1 MIRPDAVHLYAY
13 PNGSWSDITPYFVGC
28 SARWGMRTNSP
39 TDRVADVG
47 SMDVTLKNTNGEFTP
62 GHANCLSGWKK
73 GIFIVLS
80 IAYDGVSYVRFRGTV
95 ERIRFDAGAKKGP
108 RLAYITV
115 LDWMK
120 FGTITNFSSAA
131 IESDI
136 ASDDAILAV
145 AGTFIDYP
153 YSARL
158 DAGVHTFETAF
169 DTGSSSTKAMT
180 EFTKITNSEFGY
192 LYEQKKYEYTPS
204 LVFENAIA
212 RNGLRPLTTF
222 PTPSAAADSFLLL
235 ESSGELLLESGGELP
250 IENSTSTLQAD
261 NDMISVSVVNGERQS
276 NNIKVVAYPRI
287 VSASASAVYTMSVP
301 QWLGP
306 AYPMTFR
313 VNYWD
318 AASGQY
324 VTIDP
329 ANIIAPVATTDY
341 TVNRYPDGSST
352 DMTASITVSVT
363 AYTTYAD
370 ITISNGLDYAG
381 YITKFQLRGY
391 KTETGQTVEAV
402 TTNSDSTAEYG
413 YQNADIY
420 QPYQTTTASGEAAA
434 KTIVAIENQPRNVLN
449 KVSFSANKSA
459 VNMQAFLNLDVG
471 DKFYCAEDQSAID
484 GNHYINAVEFSLH
497 DGYIDFAYTPRESFS
512 ILDGNMSYVGVQFG
526 STGTTDRLDFG
537 FLKHL
542 QYKRQ
547 KTISFWIYLTN
558 TFSTDKAILSFDGL
572 SVYLNNSYQINFKQG
587 YKLESN
593 YGTWRISDA
602 LSQTTWYHVAITHD
616 TTSSASAAPIIY
628 LNGVSKSLTTLGNPS
643 PVTIPTDNTD
653 SLLIGASRA
662 NDIGLRAKLKDV
674 RIYGSVLTAGNI
686 TTLYNDGAGSASI
699 TSGLLFNGFAVL
711 DKDLT
716 YYTNH
721 TLVDGDAVFD
731 DYILAAGEPSGNP
744 ITFIP

>member
-13 PNGSWSDITPYFVGC
+13 PNGSRSDITPYFVGC

-62 GHANCLSGWKK
+62 GHANCLNGWKK
-73 GIFIVLS
+73 GIFVVLS
-80 IAYDGVSYVRFRGTV
+80 ITYDGASYVRFRGTV
-95 ERIRFDAGAKKGP
+95 ERIRFDAGTKGP

-131 IESDI
+131 TESDI

-212 RNGLRPLTTF
+212 RNGLRPLTPF
-222 PTPSAAADSFLLL
+222 ITPSAISDSFLLL

-250 IENSTSTLQAD
+250 VENTTTTLRSD
-261 NDMISVSVVNGERQS
+261 NDMISVSVVNGERQVNS
-276 NNIKVVAYPRI
+276 VKVVAYPRI

-341 TVNRYPDGSST
+341 AVNRYPDGSGT

-370 ITISNGLDYAG
+370 IAITNGLDYAG

-391 KTETGQTVEAV
+391 KTETGQTIEAV
-402 TTNSDSTAEYG
+402 IVNADSVSEYS
-413 YQNADIY
+413 YQNAEIC

-459 VNMQAFLNLDVG
+459 INMQAFLNLDVG

-526 STGTTDRLDFG
+526 STGTTDRLNYG

-542 QYKRQ
+542 QYKRK

-558 TFSTDKAILSFDGL
+558 TYATDRVILYHDGVTVAMG
-572 SVYLNNSYQINFKQG
+572 SARTVRYKQAYAYENNRAEWYETDTLNLN
-587 YKLESN
+587 
-593 YGTWRISDA
+593 
-602 LSQTTWYHVAITHD
+602 TWYHVAITHD
-616 TTSSASAAPIIY
+616 TSSAATAAPVMY
-628 LNGVSKSLTTLGNPS
+628 VNGVSKTVTTAAAVS
-643 PVTIPTDNTD
+643 PATIPTDITD
-653 SLLIGASRA
+653 PLLIGASRA
-662 NDIGLRAKLKDV
+662 NDSGLLGKLKDV

-686 TTLYNDGAGSASI
+686 ATLYSDGAGNASI
-699 TSGLLFNGFAVL
+699 TSGLLFNAFAVPN
-711 DKDLT
+711 KDLT

-731 DYILAAGEPSGNP
+731 DYALAAGEPSGNP